1 MIVPQGMTEQEV
13 LDTIEKVA
21 RRLAHKF
28 RFGYHDIDDM
38 KQQAR
43 MHAINAMPKYDAS
56 RPLENFLW
64 SCVHNQL
71 FNDKRNK
78 FARHDKPCLKCPLN
92 AYIKKTDG
100 CTAFHDKMECKQY
113 AGWVRRN
120 DTKKNLM
127 EPIELANV
135 EDEREDRMKL
145 HETPD
150 EIVMTSEILLIIDK
164 NLPTALRK
172 DWIMM
177 RKGIKV
183 PKPRRLKLQKEVL
196 EILQNH
202 GITPEEAWKAE

>member
-1 MIVPQGMTEQEV
+1 MIIPAGMTEQEV

-43 MHAINAMPKYDAS
+43 MHAIKAMPKYDSS

-78 FARHDKPCLKCPLN
+78 FARPDKPYLP
-92 AYIKKTDG
+92 KTDG
-100 CTAFHDKMECKQY
+100 CSAYHDKMECSHY
-113 AGWVRRN
+113 SGWVKRN
-120 DTKKNLM
+120 SAKQNLM
-127 EPIELANV
+127 QPIELSDV

-150 EIVMTSEILLIIDK
+150 DIVMTSEIINIIDK
-164 NLPTALRK
+164 NLSIVLRK
-172 DWIMM
+172 DWIQM

-183 PKPRRLKLQKEVL
+183 SKPRRIKLQN
-196 EILQNH
+196 EILRILHDN
-202 GITPEEAWKAE
+202 GITTEEAWKAE

>member
-1 MIVPQGMTEQEV
+1 MIVPAGMSEQEV

-43 MHAINAMPKYDAS
+43 MHALKAMPKYDSS

-78 FARHDKPCLKCPLN
+78 FARPDKPCLKCPLS
-92 AYIKKTDG
+92 AYIKNTDE
-100 CTAFHDKMECKQY
+100 CTAFHDKMECSHYSGWIQRNSAKQ
-113 AGWVRRN
+113 
-120 DTKKNLM
+120 NLM
-127 EPIELANV
+127 QPIELSDV
-135 EDEREDRMKL
+135 EDEREDRMRL

-150 EIVMTSEILLIIDK
+150 DIVMTSEIMTIIDK
-164 NLPTALRK
+164 NLPIALRK

-177 RKGIKV
+177 RKGIKI
-183 PKPRRLKLQKEVL
+183 PKPRRVKLQQEVISIL
-196 EILQNH
+196 EKH

>member
-1 MIVPQGMTEQEV
+1 MIIPAGMTEQEV
-13 LDTIEKVA
+13 LDVIEKVA

-43 MHAINAMPKYDAS
+43 MYAIKAMPKYDSS

-64 SCVHNQL
+64 TCVHNEL
-71 FNDKRNK
+71 FNNKRNK
-78 FARHDKPCLKCPLN
+78 FARPDKPCLKCPLA
-92 AYIKKTDG
+92 AYIKETDG
-100 CTAFHDKMECKQY
+100 CSAYHDKMECSQY
-113 AGWVRRN
+113 AGWINRN
-120 DTKKNLM
+120 TAKQNLM
-127 EPIELANV
+127 QPIELSDV

-150 EIVMTSEILLIIDK
+150 DIVMTSEIIKIIDQ
-164 NLPTALRK
+164 NLPTNMRK

-183 PKPRRLKLQKEVL
+183 PKPRRLKLQQ
-196 EILQNH
+196 EILTILGQH
-202 GITPEEAWKAE
+202 GITAEEAWQAE